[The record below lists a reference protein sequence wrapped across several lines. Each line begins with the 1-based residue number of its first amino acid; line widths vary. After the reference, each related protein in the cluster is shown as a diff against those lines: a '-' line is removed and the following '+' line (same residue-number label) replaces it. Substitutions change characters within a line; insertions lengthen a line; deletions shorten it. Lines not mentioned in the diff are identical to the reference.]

1 MSKAGLG
8 LQLATTFCFSS
19 VPGHSITLTYGGENG
34 MNDKILVAYATW
46 AGSTREVAE
55 AIGKVL
61 RDENTVVDVRRA
73 RDVAD
78 VSSYRAVVVG
88 TGIHMGRMHRDMPAF
103 VKKHRQA
110 LSQVPVAYFVVCLT
124 MKEDTEENRREVEAY
139 LDKVRNK
146 VPEVQP
152 VDVGLFAGAVL
163 TEGEDYE
170 KLSWLMRLMLKAMS
184 EEGDH
189 RDWDAVRDWTVG
201 LRPALLG
208 A

>member
-1 MSKAGLG
+1 
-8 LQLATTFCFSS
+8 
-19 VPGHSITLTYGGENG
+19 
-34 MNDKILVAYATW
+34 MNDKILVVYATW

-78 VSSYRAVVVG
+78 VSPYRAVVVG
-88 TGIHMGRMHRDMPAF
+88 TGIHMGRVHRDTPAF

-110 LSQVPVAYFVVCLT
+110 LSEGPVAYFVVCLT

-170 KLSWLMRLMLKAMS
+170 KLSWLMRLVLKAMS

-189 RDWDAVRDWTVG
+189 RDWDAIRDWTMG

>member
-1 MSKAGLG
+1 
-8 LQLATTFCFSS
+8 
-19 VPGHSITLTYGGENG
+19 

-152 VDVGLFAGAVL
+152 VNVGLFAGAVL

>member
-1 MSKAGLG
+1 
-8 LQLATTFCFSS
+8 
-19 VPGHSITLTYGGENG
+19 

-55 AIGKVL
+55 AIGQTL
-61 RDENTVVDVRRA
+61 RDENTAVDVRRA
-73 RDVAD
+73 KDVTD
-78 VSSYRAVVVG
+78 VSPYSAVVVG
-88 TGIHMGRMHRDMPAF
+88 TGIHMGRVHRDMPAF
-103 VKKHRQA
+103 VRKHRQA
-110 LSQVPVAYFVVCLT
+110 LSEVSVAYFVVCLT
-124 MKEDTEENRREVEAY
+124 MKEDTGENRSEVKAY
-139 LDKVRNK
+139 LDRVRKK

-170 KLSWLMRLMLKAMS
+170 KLSWLMRLVLKAMGS
-184 EEGDH
+184 AEGDY
-189 RDWDAVRDWTVG
+189 RDWEAIRDWATG

>member
-1 MSKAGLG
+1 
-8 LQLATTFCFSS
+8 
-19 VPGHSITLTYGGENG
+19 

-46 AGSTREVAE
+46 AGSTRGAAE
-55 AIGKVL
+55 AMGEAL
-61 RDENTVVDVRRA
+61 RDENTAVDVRRA
-73 RDVAD
+73 KEVPD
-78 VSSYRAVVVG
+78 VSPYRAVVVG
-88 TGIHMGRMHRDMPAF
+88 TGIHMGRVHRDMPAF

-110 LSQVPVAYFVVCLT
+110 LSKVPVAYFVVCLT
-124 MKEDTEENRREVEAY
+124 MKEDTEENRRTVEGY
-139 LDKVRNK
+139 LDGVRKK
-146 VPEVQP
+146 VPEVLP

-170 KLSWLMRLMLKAMS
+170 KLSWLMRLVLKAMS

-189 RDWDAVRDWTVG
+189 RDWDAIRDWAAG